1 MRCHTMECGLESEHP
16 GVGVV
21 SAESALRNGWARVY
35 EHQPGLVGRWTQRL
49 GRVGQPPR
57 VEGLPMAS
65 IRKQL
70 LPTFLTGEFADPSSL
85 LNRAR
90 YRSLNHD
97 EARRLEKRIAD
108 GAPRIV
114 DALRMIEALEG
125 CSQESP
131 EWAGL
136 FPKRDKQ
143 WRTRKFVAETRKRL
157 DGGRSLPATRQE
169 INAVL
174 GEIME
179 RESLRPRLDD
189 LRGLLDDPAVAA
201 ELAASLRDTW
211 RPPPEAARGPRA
223 GAAHLLA
230 GELRGFATRPF
241 QTVDATGRETDLPEA
256 SEQWRYLRTQDD
268 ATDGSVDG
276 LLLDRAPA
284 LGLTEAV
291 DASSVRAPVRLRGTG
306 RAPLEWSFE
315 ERVGAVLANLPD
327 DYRTGALLDDLRDEV
342 ARCAHWTG
350 LGRLD
355 DRMVLLLVGVV
366 VEQAQRRG
374 WRGAG
379 PIDREERRTL
389 VNWLI
394 AVHSRVSRRIA
405 EASWNSVLCHG
416 RWNGRPEG
424 VGDMVDLRAQRDPDA
439 WADDRLMSE
448 IGRVAWR
455 RLHRGEYLH
464 DPVRDDL
471 TALSRDFGH
480 WLNDAAHFVVEHD
493 VEHDEPGRSRTTGP
507 RSAADVLTAI
517 NRGLCAP
524 IEQSTGLGRGALND
538 YLVAVRRC
546 RSAAEP
552 GAGDDG
558 ALRAARTGIEKMLR
572 RWRREG
578 VMRMIGMDLTVEDV
592 VAALN
597 DLEVPEAG
605 EAGEE
610 ARHES

>member
-1 MRCHTMECGLESEHP
+1 M
-16 GVGVV
+16 
-21 SAESALRNGWARVY
+21 
-35 EHQPGLVGRWTQRL
+35 

-57 VEGLPMAS
+57 AVGLPLAS

-179 RESLRPRLDD
+179 RESLRPRPDD
-189 LRGLLDDPAVAA
+189 LRDLLDDPEVAA

-211 RPPPEAARGPRA
+211 RPPPGAARGPRA
-223 GAAHLLA
+223 GAARLLE
-230 GELRGFATRPF
+230 GELRGFATGPF
-241 QTVDATGRETDLPEA
+241 QTVDATGREADLPEA
-256 SEQWRYLRTQDD
+256 SERWRDLRTQDD
-268 ATDGSVDG
+268 GSADG
-276 LLLDRAPA
+276 LLLDRASA
-284 LGLTEAV
+284 LGLTQAA
-291 DASSVRAPVRLRGTG
+291 DASSARAPVRLRGRRTG
-306 RAPLEWSFE
+306 RDPLDWSFE

-350 LGRLD
+350 LGRFD

-394 AVHSRVSRRIA
+394 AVHNRVSRRIA
-405 EASWNSVLCHG
+405 EASWGSVLCHG

-480 WLNDAAHFVVEHD
+480 WLNDAARFV
-493 VEHDEPGRSRTTGP
+493 VEHDEPGRSRTASP
-507 RSAADVLTAI
+507 RSAADALSAI
-517 NRGLCAP
+517 IRGLYAP
-524 IEQSTGLGRGALND
+524 VEQSTGLGRGALND
-538 YLVAVRRC
+538 YLMALRRC

-572 RWRREG
+572 CWRREG

-597 DLEVPEAG
+597 DLEVPEVG

>member
-1 MRCHTMECGLESEHP
+1 M
-16 GVGVV
+16 
-21 SAESALRNGWARVY
+21 
-35 EHQPGLVGRWTQRL
+35 

-57 VEGLPMAS
+57 AVGLPMAS

-179 RESLRPRLDD
+179 RESLRPRPDD
-189 LRGLLDDPAVAA
+189 LRDLLDDPEVAA

-211 RPPPEAARGPRA
+211 RPPPGAARGPRA
-223 GAAHLLA
+223 GAARLLE
-230 GELRGFATRPF
+230 GELRGFATGPF
-241 QTVDATGRETDLPEA
+241 QTVDATGREADLPEA
-256 SEQWRYLRTQDD
+256 SERWRDLRTQDD
-268 ATDGSVDG
+268 GSADG
-276 LLLDRAPA
+276 LLLDRASA
-284 LGLTEAV
+284 LGLTQAA
-291 DASSVRAPVRLRGTG
+291 DASSARAPVRLRGRRTG
-306 RAPLEWSFE
+306 RDPLDWSFE

-327 DYRTGALLDDLRDEV
+327 DYRTGALLDDLRGEV

-350 LGRLD
+350 LGRFD

-394 AVHSRVSRRIA
+394 AVHNRVSRRIA
-405 EASWNSVLCHG
+405 EASWGSVLCHG

-480 WLNDAAHFVVEHD
+480 WLNDAASFV
-493 VEHDEPGRSRTTGP
+493 VEHDEPGRSRTAGP
-507 RSAADVLTAI
+507 GSAVDARTALI
-517 NRGLCAP
+517 RGLCAP
-524 IEQSTGLGRGALND
+524 VEQRTGLGRRVLNN

-572 RWRREG
+572 CWRREG
-578 VMRMIGMDLTVEDV
+578 VMRMIGMDLTVEAV

>member
-1 MRCHTMECGLESEHP
+1 M
-16 GVGVV
+16 
-21 SAESALRNGWARVY
+21 
-35 EHQPGLVGRWTQRL
+35 

-57 VEGLPMAS
+57 AVGLPLAS

-70 LPTFLTGEFADPSSL
+70 LPTFLTGEFVDPSSL

-179 RESLRPRLDD
+179 RESLRPRPDD
-189 LRGLLDDPAVAA
+189 LRDLLDDPEVAA

-211 RPPPEAARGPRA
+211 RPPPGVARGPRA
-223 GAAHLLA
+223 GAARLLE
-230 GELRGFATRPF
+230 GELRGFATGPF
-241 QTVDATGRETDLPEA
+241 QTVDATGREADLPGA
-256 SEQWRYLRTQDD
+256 SERWRDLRTQDD
-268 ATDGSVDG
+268 GSADG
-276 LLLDRAPA
+276 LLLDRASA
-284 LGLTEAV
+284 LGLTQAA
-291 DASSVRAPVRLRGTG
+291 DASSARAPVRLRGTG
-306 RAPLEWSFE
+306 TGRDPLDWSFE
-315 ERVGAVLANLPD
+315 ERVRAVLANLPD

-342 ARCAHWTG
+342 VRCAHWTG
-350 LGRLD
+350 LGRFD

-394 AVHSRVSRRIA
+394 AVHNRVSRRIA
-405 EASWNSVLCHG
+405 EASWGSVLCHG

-439 WADDRLMSE
+439 WADDRLMNE

-480 WLNDAAHFVVEHD
+480 WLNDAARFV
-493 VEHDEPGRSRTTGP
+493 VEHDEPGRSRTAGP
-507 RSAADVLTAI
+507 RSAADALSAI
-517 NRGLCAP
+517 IRGLCAP
-524 IEQSTGLGRGALND
+524 VEQSTGLGRGALND

-572 RWRREG
+572 CWRREG

>member
-1 MRCHTMECGLESEHP
+1 
-16 GVGVV
+16 
-21 SAESALRNGWARVY
+21 
-35 EHQPGLVGRWTQRL
+35 
-49 GRVGQPPR
+49 
-57 VEGLPMAS
+57 MAS

-179 RESLRPRLDD
+179 RESLRPRPDD
-189 LRGLLDDPAVAA
+189 LRDLLDDPEVAA

-211 RPPPEAARGPRA
+211 RPPPGAARGPRA
-223 GAAHLLA
+223 GAARLLE
-230 GELRGFATRPF
+230 GELRGFATGPF
-241 QTVDATGRETDLPEA
+241 QTVDATGREADLPEA
-256 SEQWRYLRTQDD
+256 SERWRDLRTQDD
-268 ATDGSVDG
+268 GSADG
-276 LLLDRAPA
+276 LLLDRASA
-284 LGLTEAV
+284 LGLTQAA
-291 DASSVRAPVRLRGTG
+291 DASSARAPVRLRGRRTG
-306 RAPLEWSFE
+306 RDPLDWSFE

-350 LGRLD
+350 LGRFD

-394 AVHSRVSRRIA
+394 AVHNRVSRRIA
-405 EASWNSVLCHG
+405 EASWGSVLCHG

-480 WLNDAAHFVVEHD
+480 WLNDAARFV
-493 VEHDEPGRSRTTGP
+493 VEHDEPGRSRTAGP
-507 RSAADVLTAI
+507 RSAADALSAI
-517 NRGLCAP
+517 IRGLYAP
-524 IEQSTGLGRGALND
+524 VEQSTGLGRGALND
-538 YLVAVRRC
+538 YLMALRRC

-572 RWRREG
+572 CWRREG

-597 DLEVPEAG
+597 DLEVPEVG

>member
-1 MRCHTMECGLESEHP
+1 MRCHTMERGSESERP

-21 SAESALRNGWARVY
+21 SAESALRSGWARVRA
-35 EHQPGLVGRWTQRL
+35 HQPGLVDRWTQRM
-49 GRVGQPPR
+49 GRVGQPPH
-57 VEGLPMAS
+57 VEGLPLAS

-97 EARRLEKRIAD
+97 EARRLEDRIAD

-114 DALRMIEALEG
+114 DALRMIEALED
-125 CSQESP
+125 CSQASP
-131 EWAGL
+131 AWAEL
-136 FPKRDKQ
+136 FPKRGKQ
-143 WRTRKFVAETRKRL
+143 WRTRKFIAETRKKL
-157 DGGRSLPATRQE
+157 DGLYGGGALPGTPQE

-174 GEIME
+174 SEIMK
-179 RESLRPRLDD
+179 RESLRPRPDD
-189 LRGLLDDPAVAA
+189 LRDLLDNPEVAG
-201 ELAASLRDTW
+201 ELIKSLRTTW
-211 RPPPEAARGPRA
+211 RPPPGGARGPRA
-223 GAAHLLA
+223 CAARLLE
-230 GELRGFATRPF
+230 GELRGFATEPF
-241 QTVDATGRETDLPEA
+241 QTVDAMGREADLPEA
-256 SEQWRYLRTQDD
+256 SERWRDLRTQDD
-268 ATDGSVDG
+268 GSADG
-276 LLLDRAPA
+276 LLLDRASA
-284 LGLTEAV
+284 LGLTQ
-291 DASSVRAPVRLRGTG
+291 DADAPSARAPVRLRGTG
-306 RAPLEWSFE
+306 TGRDPLDWSFE
-315 ERVGAVLANLPD
+315 ERIRTVLANLPD
-327 DYRTGALLDDLRDEV
+327 DYRTGDLLDDLRDEV
-342 ARCAHWTG
+342 ARCSHWTG
-350 LGRLD
+350 LGRFD

-374 WRGAG
+374 WRGVG

-394 AVHSRVSRRIA
+394 AVHNRVSRRIA
-405 EASWNSVLCHG
+405 EAPWGSVLCHG
-416 RWNGRPEG
+416 RWNGRTEG
-424 VGDMVDLRAQRDPDA
+424 TGDIVDLRAQRDPDS
-439 WADDRLMSE
+439 WADDRLMNE

-480 WLNDAAHFVVEHD
+480 WLNDAASFV
-493 VEHDEPGRSRTTGP
+493 VEHDEPGRSRTAGP
-507 RSAADVLTAI
+507 RSAADALSAI
-517 NRGLCAP
+517 IRGLYAP
-524 IEQSTGLGRGALND
+524 VEQRTGLGRRVLNN

-572 RWRREG
+572 CWRREG
-578 VMRMIGMDLTVEDV
+578 VMRMIGMDLTVEAV

>member
-1 MRCHTMECGLESEHP
+1 M
-16 GVGVV
+16 
-21 SAESALRNGWARVY
+21 
-35 EHQPGLVGRWTQRL
+35 

-57 VEGLPMAS
+57 AVGLPMAS

-179 RESLRPRLDD
+179 RESLRPRPDD
-189 LRGLLDDPAVAA
+189 LRDLLDDPEVAA
-201 ELAASLRDTW
+201 ELAASLRDTR
-211 RPPPEAARGPRA
+211 RPPSGAARGPRA
-223 GAAHLLA
+223 GAARLLE
-230 GELRGFATRPF
+230 GELRGFATGPF
-241 QTVDATGRETDLPEA
+241 QTVDATGREADLPEA
-256 SEQWRYLRTQDD
+256 SERWRDLRTQDD
-268 ATDGSVDG
+268 GSADG
-276 LLLDRAPA
+276 LLLDRASA
-284 LGLTEAV
+284 LGLTQAA
-291 DASSVRAPVRLRGTG
+291 DASSARAPVRLRGRRTG
-306 RAPLEWSFE
+306 RDPLDWSFE

-350 LGRLD
+350 LGRFD

-394 AVHSRVSRRIA
+394 AVHNRVSRRIA
-405 EASWNSVLCHG
+405 EASWGSVLCHG

-480 WLNDAAHFVVEHD
+480 WLNDAARFV
-493 VEHDEPGRSRTTGP
+493 VEHDEPGRSRTASP
-507 RSAADVLTAI
+507 RSAADALSAI
-517 NRGLCAP
+517 IRGLYAP
-524 IEQSTGLGRGALND
+524 VEQSTGLGRGALND
-538 YLVAVRRC
+538 YLMALRRC

-572 RWRREG
+572 CWRREG

-597 DLEVPEAG
+597 DLEVPEVG

>member
-1 MRCHTMECGLESEHP
+1 M
-16 GVGVV
+16 
-21 SAESALRNGWARVY
+21 
-35 EHQPGLVGRWTQRL
+35 

-57 VEGLPMAS
+57 AVGLPMAS

-179 RESLRPRLDD
+179 RESLRPRPDD
-189 LRGLLDDPAVAA
+189 LRDLLDDPEVAA

-211 RPPPEAARGPRA
+211 RPPPGAARGPRA
-223 GAAHLLA
+223 GAARLLE
-230 GELRGFATRPF
+230 GELRGFATGPF
-241 QTVDATGRETDLPEA
+241 QTVDATGREADLPEA
-256 SEQWRYLRTQDD
+256 SERWRDLRTQDD
-268 ATDGSVDG
+268 GSADG
-276 LLLDRAPA
+276 LLLDRASA
-284 LGLTEAV
+284 LGLTQAA
-291 DASSVRAPVRLRGTG
+291 DASSARAPVRLRGRRTG
-306 RAPLEWSFE
+306 RDPLDWSFE

-350 LGRLD
+350 LGRFD

-394 AVHSRVSRRIA
+394 AVHNRVSRRIA
-405 EASWNSVLCHG
+405 EASWGSVLCHG

-480 WLNDAAHFVVEHD
+480 WLNDAARFV
-493 VEHDEPGRSRTTGP
+493 VEHDEPGRSRTASP
-507 RSAADVLTAI
+507 RSAADALSAI
-517 NRGLCAP
+517 IRGLYAP
-524 IEQSTGLGRGALND
+524 VEQSTGLGRGALND
-538 YLVAVRRC
+538 YLMALRRC

-572 RWRREG
+572 CWRREG

-597 DLEVPEAG
+597 DLEVPEVG

>member
-1 MRCHTMECGLESEHP
+1 MRCHTMERGSESERP

-21 SAESALRNGWARVY
+21 SAESALRSGWARVRA
-35 EHQPGLVGRWTQRL
+35 HQPGLVDRWTQRM

-57 VEGLPMAS
+57 AVGLPMAS

-179 RESLRPRLDD
+179 RESLRPRPDD
-189 LRGLLDDPAVAA
+189 LRDLLDDPEVAA

-211 RPPPEAARGPRA
+211 RPPPGAARGPRA
-223 GAAHLLA
+223 GAARLLE
-230 GELRGFATRPF
+230 GELRGFATGPF
-241 QTVDATGRETDLPEA
+241 QTVDATGREADLPEA
-256 SEQWRYLRTQDD
+256 SERWRDLRTQDD
-268 ATDGSVDG
+268 GSADG
-276 LLLDRAPA
+276 LLLDRASA
-284 LGLTEAV
+284 LGLTQAA
-291 DASSVRAPVRLRGTG
+291 DASSARAPVRLRGRRTG
-306 RAPLEWSFE
+306 RDPLDWSFE

-350 LGRLD
+350 LGRFD

-394 AVHSRVSRRIA
+394 AVHNRVSRRIA
-405 EASWNSVLCHG
+405 EASWGSVLCHG

-480 WLNDAAHFVVEHD
+480 WLNDAARFV
-493 VEHDEPGRSRTTGP
+493 VEHDEPGRSRTASP
-507 RSAADVLTAI
+507 RSAADALSAI
-517 NRGLCAP
+517 IRGLYAP
-524 IEQSTGLGRGALND
+524 VEQSTGLGRGALND
-538 YLVAVRRC
+538 YLMALRRC

-572 RWRREG
+572 CWRREG

-597 DLEVPEAG
+597 DLEVPEVG

>member
-1 MRCHTMECGLESEHP
+1 M
-16 GVGVV
+16 
-21 SAESALRNGWARVY
+21 
-35 EHQPGLVGRWTQRL
+35 

-57 VEGLPMAS
+57 AVGLPMAS

-179 RESLRPRLDD
+179 RESLRPRPDD
-189 LRGLLDDPAVAA
+189 LRDLLDDPEVAA

-211 RPPPEAARGPRA
+211 RPPPGAARGPRA
-223 GAAHLLA
+223 GAARLLE
-230 GELRGFATRPF
+230 GELRGFATGPF
-241 QTVDATGRETDLPEA
+241 QTVDATGREADLPEA
-256 SEQWRYLRTQDD
+256 SERWRDLRTQDD
-268 ATDGSVDG
+268 GSADG
-276 LLLDRAPA
+276 LLLDRASA
-284 LGLTEAV
+284 LGLTQAA
-291 DASSVRAPVRLRGTG
+291 DASSARAPVRLRGRRTG
-306 RAPLEWSFE
+306 RDPLDWSFE

-350 LGRLD
+350 LGRFD

-394 AVHSRVSRRIA
+394 AVHNRVSRRIA
-405 EASWNSVLCHG
+405 EASWGSVLCHG

-493 VEHDEPGRSRTTGP
+493 VEHDEPGRSRTAGP
-507 RSAADVLTAI
+507 RSAADVPTAI

-524 IEQSTGLGRGALND
+524 IEQSTGLGRGVLSG

-552 GAGDDG
+552 GAGDIG
-558 ALRAARTGIEKMLR
+558 ALRAARTRIEEMLR

-578 VMRMIGMDLTVEDV
+578 VMGMAGMDLTVEDV
-592 VAALN
+592 VTALN

-610 ARHES
+610 IHHES

>member
-1 MRCHTMECGLESEHP
+1 M
-16 GVGVV
+16 
-21 SAESALRNGWARVY
+21 
-35 EHQPGLVGRWTQRL
+35 

-57 VEGLPMAS
+57 AVGLPMAS

-179 RESLRPRLDD
+179 RESLRPRPDD
-189 LRGLLDDPAVAA
+189 LRDLLDDPEVAA

-211 RPPPEAARGPRA
+211 RPPSGAARGPRA
-223 GAAHLLA
+223 GAARLLE
-230 GELRGFATRPF
+230 GELRGFATGPF
-241 QTVDATGRETDLPEA
+241 QTVDATGREADLPEA
-256 SEQWRYLRTQDD
+256 SERWRDLRTQDD
-268 ATDGSVDG
+268 GSADG
-276 LLLDRAPA
+276 LLLDRASA
-284 LGLTEAV
+284 LGLTQAA
-291 DASSVRAPVRLRGTG
+291 DASSARAPVRLRGRRTG
-306 RAPLEWSFE
+306 RDPLDWSFE

-350 LGRLD
+350 LGRFD

-374 WRGAG
+374 WQGVG
-379 PIDREERRTL
+379 TIDREERRTL

-394 AVHSRVSRRIA
+394 AVHNRVSRRIA
-405 EASWNSVLCHG
+405 EASWGSVLCHG

-480 WLNDAAHFVVEHD
+480 WLNDAARFV
-493 VEHDEPGRSRTTGP
+493 VEHDEPGRSRTASP
-507 RSAADVLTAI
+507 RSAADALSAI
-517 NRGLCAP
+517 IRGLYAP
-524 IEQSTGLGRGALND
+524 VEQSTGLGRGALND
-538 YLVAVRRC
+538 YLMALRRC

-572 RWRREG
+572 CWRREG

-597 DLEVPEAG
+597 DLEVPEVG

>member
-1 MRCHTMECGLESEHP
+1 M
-16 GVGVV
+16 
-21 SAESALRNGWARVY
+21 
-35 EHQPGLVGRWTQRL
+35 

-57 VEGLPMAS
+57 AVGLPLAS

-179 RESLRPRLDD
+179 RESLRPRPDD
-189 LRGLLDDPAVAA
+189 LRDLLDDPEVAA

-211 RPPPEAARGPRA
+211 RPPPGAARGPRA
-223 GAAHLLA
+223 GAARLLE
-230 GELRGFATRPF
+230 GELRGFATGPF
-241 QTVDATGRETDLPEA
+241 QTVDATGREADLPEA
-256 SEQWRYLRTQDD
+256 SERWRDLRTQDD
-268 ATDGSVDG
+268 GSADG
-276 LLLDRAPA
+276 LLLDRASA
-284 LGLTEAV
+284 LGLTQAA
-291 DASSVRAPVRLRGTG
+291 DASSARAPVRLRGRRTG
-306 RAPLEWSFE
+306 RDPLDWSFE

-350 LGRLD
+350 LGRFD

-394 AVHSRVSRRIA
+394 AVHNRVSRRIA
-405 EASWNSVLCHG
+405 EASWGSVLCHG

-480 WLNDAAHFVVEHD
+480 WLNDAARFV
-493 VEHDEPGRSRTTGP
+493 VEHDEPGRSRTASP
-507 RSAADVLTAI
+507 RSAADALSAI
-517 NRGLCAP
+517 IRGLYAP
-524 IEQSTGLGRGALND
+524 VEQRTGLGRGALSG

-572 RWRREG
+572 CWRREG

-597 DLEVPEAG
+597 DLEVPEVG

>member
-1 MRCHTMECGLESEHP
+1 MERGSESERP

-21 SAESALRNGWARVY
+21 SAESALRSGWARVY

-97 EARRLEKRIAD
+97 EARRLEDRIAD
-108 GAPRIV
+108 GASRIV

-136 FPKRDKQ
+136 FPKRNKQ

-179 RESLRPRLDD
+179 RESLRPRPDD
-189 LRGLLDDPAVAA
+189 LRDLLDDPEVAA
-201 ELAASLRDTW
+201 ELADSLRTTW
-211 RPPPEAARGPRA
+211 RPPPGVARGPRA
-223 GAAHLLA
+223 GAARLLE
-230 GELRGFATRPF
+230 GELRGFATGPF
-241 QTVDATGRETDLPEA
+241 QTVDAMGREADLPGA
-256 SEQWRYLRTQDD
+256 SEQWRDLRTQDD
-268 ATDGSVDG
+268 GSADG
-276 LLLDRAPA
+276 LLLDRASA
-284 LGLTEAV
+284 LGLTQAA
-291 DASSVRAPVRLRGTG
+291 DAPSARAPVRLRGTG
-306 RAPLEWSFE
+306 TGRDPLDWSFE
-315 ERVGAVLANLPD
+315 ERVGVVLANLPD
-327 DYRTGALLDDLRDEV
+327 DYRTGDLLDDLRDEV

-350 LGRLD
+350 LDRFD

-374 WRGAG
+374 WRGVG

-394 AVHSRVSRRIA
+394 AVHNRVSRRIA
-405 EASWNSVLCHG
+405 EAPWGSVLCHG
-416 RWNGRPEG
+416 RWNGLPEG
-424 VGDMVDLRAQRDPDA
+424 VGDMVDLRAQRDPDS

-480 WLNDAAHFVVEHD
+480 WLNDAARFVVEHD
-493 VEHDEPGRSRTTGP
+493 VEHDEPGRSRTAGP
-507 RSAADVLTAI
+507 RSAADALSAI
-517 NRGLCAP
+517 ERGLCASA
-524 IEQSTGLGRGALND
+524 EQRTGLGRGALSG

-552 GAGDDG
+552 GAGDIG
-558 ALRAARTGIEKMLR
+558 ALRAARTRIEEMLR

>member
-1 MRCHTMECGLESEHP
+1 
-16 GVGVV
+16 
-21 SAESALRNGWARVY
+21 
-35 EHQPGLVGRWTQRL
+35 
-49 GRVGQPPR
+49 
-57 VEGLPMAS
+57 MAS

-179 RESLRPRLDD
+179 RESLRPRPDD
-189 LRGLLDDPAVAA
+189 LRDLLDDPEVAA

-211 RPPPEAARGPRA
+211 RPPPGAARGPRA
-223 GAAHLLA
+223 GAARLLE
-230 GELRGFATRPF
+230 GELRGFATGPF
-241 QTVDATGRETDLPEA
+241 QTVDATGREADLPEA
-256 SEQWRYLRTQDD
+256 SERWRDLRTQDD
-268 ATDGSVDG
+268 GSADG
-276 LLLDRAPA
+276 LLLDRASA
-284 LGLTEAV
+284 LGLTQAA
-291 DASSVRAPVRLRGTG
+291 DASSARAPVRLRGRRTG
-306 RAPLEWSFE
+306 RDPLDWSFE

-350 LGRLD
+350 LGRFD

-394 AVHSRVSRRIA
+394 AVHNRVSRRIA
-405 EASWNSVLCHG
+405 EASWGSVLCHG

-480 WLNDAAHFVVEHD
+480 WLNDAARFV
-493 VEHDEPGRSRTTGP
+493 VEHDEPGRSRTASP
-507 RSAADVLTAI
+507 RSAADALSAI
-517 NRGLCAP
+517 IRGLYAP
-524 IEQSTGLGRGALND
+524 VEQSTGLGRGALND
-538 YLVAVRRC
+538 YLMALRRC

-572 RWRREG
+572 CWRREG

-597 DLEVPEAG
+597 DLEVPEVG

>member
-1 MRCHTMECGLESEHP
+1 MRCHTMERGLESERP

-21 SAESALRNGWARVY
+21 SAESALRSGWARVRA
-35 EHQPGLVGRWTQRL
+35 HQPGLVDRWTQRM

-57 VEGLPMAS
+57 AVGLPMAS

-179 RESLRPRLDD
+179 RESLRPRPDD
-189 LRGLLDDPAVAA
+189 LRDLLDDPEVAA

-211 RPPPEAARGPRA
+211 RPPPGAARGPRA
-223 GAAHLLA
+223 GAARLLE
-230 GELRGFATRPF
+230 GELRGFATGPF
-241 QTVDATGRETDLPEA
+241 QTVDATGREADLPEA
-256 SEQWRYLRTQDD
+256 SERWRDLRTQDD
-268 ATDGSVDG
+268 GSADG
-276 LLLDRAPA
+276 LLLDRASA
-284 LGLTEAV
+284 LGLTQAA
-291 DASSVRAPVRLRGTG
+291 DASSARAPVRLRGRRTG
-306 RAPLEWSFE
+306 RDPLDWSFE

-350 LGRLD
+350 LGRFD

-394 AVHSRVSRRIA
+394 AVHNRVSRRIA
-405 EASWNSVLCHG
+405 EASWGSVLCHG

-517 NRGLCAP
+517 NRGLCASA
-524 IEQSTGLGRGALND
+524 EQRTGLGRGALSG

-552 GAGDDG
+552 GAGDIG
-558 ALRAARTGIEKMLR
+558 ALRAARTRIEEMLR

-578 VMRMIGMDLTVEDV
+578 VMGMAGMDLTVEDV
-592 VAALN
+592 VAAL
-597 DLEVPEAG
+597 DGLEVPEAG

>member
-1 MRCHTMECGLESEHP
+1 M
-16 GVGVV
+16 
-21 SAESALRNGWARVY
+21 
-35 EHQPGLVGRWTQRL
+35 

-57 VEGLPMAS
+57 AVGLPMAS

-179 RESLRPRLDD
+179 RESLRPRPDD
-189 LRGLLDDPAVAA
+189 LRDLLDDPEVAA
-201 ELAASLRDTW
+201 ELADSLRDTW
-211 RPPPEAARGPRA
+211 RPPPGVARGPRA
-223 GAAHLLA
+223 GAARLLE
-230 GELRGFATRPF
+230 GELRGFATGPF
-241 QTVDATGRETDLPEA
+241 QTVDATGREADLPGA
-256 SEQWRYLRTQDD
+256 SERWRDLRTQDD
-268 ATDGSVDG
+268 GSADG
-276 LLLDRAPA
+276 LLLDRACA
-284 LGLTEAV
+284 LGLTQAA
-291 DASSVRAPVRLRGTG
+291 DASSARTPVRLRGTG
-306 RAPLEWSFE
+306 TGRDPLDWSFE
-315 ERVGAVLANLPD
+315 ERVRAVLANLPD

-342 ARCAHWTG
+342 VRCAHWTG
-350 LGRLD
+350 LGRFD

-394 AVHSRVSRRIA
+394 AVHNRVSRRIA
-405 EASWNSVLCHG
+405 EASWGSVLCHG

-480 WLNDAAHFVVEHD
+480 WLNDAARFV
-493 VEHDEPGRSRTTGP
+493 VEHDEPGRSRTAGP
-507 RSAADVLTAI
+507 RSAADALTAI
-517 NRGLCAP
+517 ERGLCTPA
-524 IEQSTGLGRGALND
+524 EQHTGLGRGALND
-538 YLVAVRRC
+538 YLMALRRC

-558 ALRAARTGIEKMLR
+558 ALRSARTGIEKMLR

-578 VMRMIGMDLTVEDV
+578 VMRMAGMDLTVEDV

-597 DLEVPEAG
+597 GLEAPETG
-605 EAGEE
+605 ETGETEEE

>member
-1 MRCHTMECGLESEHP
+1 M
-16 GVGVV
+16 
-21 SAESALRNGWARVY
+21 
-35 EHQPGLVGRWTQRL
+35 
-49 GRVGQPPR
+49 
-57 VEGLPMAS
+57 
-65 IRKQL
+65 
-70 LPTFLTGEFADPSSL
+70 
-85 LNRAR
+85 
-90 YRSLNHD
+90 
-97 EARRLEKRIAD
+97 
-108 GAPRIV
+108 
-114 DALRMIEALEG
+114 
-125 CSQESP
+125 
-131 EWAGL
+131 
-136 FPKRDKQ
+136 
-143 WRTRKFVAETRKRL
+143 
-157 DGGRSLPATRQE
+157 
-169 INAVL
+169 
-174 GEIME
+174 
-179 RESLRPRLDD
+179 
-189 LRGLLDDPAVAA
+189 
-201 ELAASLRDTW
+201 
-211 RPPPEAARGPRA
+211 
-223 GAAHLLA
+223 
-230 GELRGFATRPF
+230 
-241 QTVDATGRETDLPEA
+241 DLPEA
-256 SEQWRYLRTQDD
+256 SGQWRYLRTQDD
-268 ATDGSVDG
+268 AVDGSVDG

-291 DASSVRAPVRLRGTG
+291 DASSVRAPVRLRQTGTG

-374 WRGAG
+374 WRGVG

-480 WLNDAAHFVVEHD
+480 WLNDAARFVVEHD
-493 VEHDEPGRSRTTGP
+493 VEHDEPGRSRTAGP
-507 RSAADVLTAI
+507 RSAADALSAI
-517 NRGLCAP
+517 ERGLCASA
-524 IEQSTGLGRGALND
+524 EQRTGRGRSVLSG

-552 GAGDDG
+552 GAGDIE
-558 ALRAARTGIEKMLR
+558 ALRAARTRIEEMLR

-578 VMRMIGMDLTVEDV
+578 VMGMAGMDLTVEDV

-597 DLEVPEAG
+597 GLEAP

>member
-1 MRCHTMECGLESEHP
+1 
-16 GVGVV
+16 
-21 SAESALRNGWARVY
+21 
-35 EHQPGLVGRWTQRL
+35 
-49 GRVGQPPR
+49 
-57 VEGLPMAS
+57 MAS

-70 LPTFLTGEFADPSSL
+70 LPTFLAGEFTDPSSL

-97 EARRLEKRIAD
+97 EARRLEDRIAD
-108 GAPRIV
+108 GASRIV

-143 WRTRKFVAETRKRL
+143 WRIRKFVAETRKRL
-157 DGGRSLPATRQE
+157 DGGRGLPATRQE

-179 RESLRPRLDD
+179 RESLRPRPDD
-189 LRGLLDDPAVAA
+189 LRDLLDDPEVAA

-211 RPPPEAARGPRA
+211 RPPPGAVRGPRA
-223 GAAHLLA
+223 GAARLLE
-230 GELRGFATRPF
+230 GELRGFATGPF
-241 QTVDATGRETDLPEA
+241 QTVDATGREADLPGA
-256 SEQWRYLRTQDD
+256 SEQWRDLRTRD
-268 ATDGSVDG
+268 DGSADG
-276 LLLDRAPA
+276 LLLDRASA
-284 LGLTEAV
+284 LGLTQAA
-291 DASSVRAPVRLRGTG
+291 DASSARTPVRLRGTG
-306 RAPLEWSFE
+306 TGRDPLDWSFE

-350 LGRLD
+350 LDRFD

-374 WRGAG
+374 WQGVG
-379 PIDREERRTL
+379 TIDREERRTL

-394 AVHSRVSRRIA
+394 AVHNRVSRRIA
-405 EASWNSVLCHG
+405 EASWNSVLCNG

-424 VGDMVDLRAQRDPDA
+424 VGDMVDLRAQRDPDS

-448 IGRVAWR
+448 IGRIAWR

-480 WLNDAAHFVVEHD
+480 WLNDAARFVVEHD
-493 VEHDEPGRSRTTGP
+493 VEHDEPGRSRTAGP
-507 RSAADVLTAI
+507 RSAADALTAI
-517 NRGLCAP
+517 ERGLCAP
-524 IEQSTGLGRGALND
+524 AEQHTGLGRGALND
-538 YLVAVRRC
+538 YLMALRRC

-558 ALRAARTGIEKMLR
+558 ALRSARTGIEKMLR

-578 VMRMIGMDLTVEDV
+578 VMRMAGMDLTVEDI

-597 DLEVPEAG
+597 GLEAPEAG
-605 EAGEE
+605 ETGETEEE

>member
-1 MRCHTMECGLESEHP
+1 MRCHTMERGSESERP

-21 SAESALRNGWARVY
+21 SAESALRSGWARVRA
-35 EHQPGLVGRWTQRL
+35 HQPGLVDRWTQRM

-57 VEGLPMAS
+57 AVGLPMAS

-179 RESLRPRLDD
+179 RESLRPRPDD
-189 LRGLLDDPAVAA
+189 LRDLLDDPEVAA

-211 RPPPEAARGPRA
+211 RPPPGAARGPRA
-223 GAAHLLA
+223 GAARLLE
-230 GELRGFATRPF
+230 GELRGFATGPF
-241 QTVDATGRETDLPEA
+241 QTVDATGREADLPEA
-256 SEQWRYLRTQDD
+256 SERWRDLRTQDD
-268 ATDGSVDG
+268 GSADG
-276 LLLDRAPA
+276 LLLDRASA
-284 LGLTEAV
+284 LGLTQAA
-291 DASSVRAPVRLRGTG
+291 DASSARAPVRLRGRRTG
-306 RAPLEWSFE
+306 RDPLDWSFE

-327 DYRTGALLDDLRDEV
+327 DYRTGALLDDLRGEV

-350 LGRLD
+350 LGRFD

-394 AVHSRVSRRIA
+394 AVHNRVSRRIA
-405 EASWNSVLCHG
+405 EASWGSVLCHG

-480 WLNDAAHFVVEHD
+480 WLNDAARFV
-493 VEHDEPGRSRTTGP
+493 VEHDEPGRSRTASP
-507 RSAADVLTAI
+507 RSAADALSAI
-517 NRGLCAP
+517 IRGLYAP
-524 IEQSTGLGRGALND
+524 VEQSTGLGRGALND
-538 YLVAVRRC
+538 YLMALRRC

-572 RWRREG
+572 CWRREG
-578 VMRMIGMDLTVEDV
+578 VMRMIGMDLTVEAV

>member
-1 MRCHTMECGLESEHP
+1 M
-16 GVGVV
+16 
-21 SAESALRNGWARVY
+21 
-35 EHQPGLVGRWTQRL
+35 

-57 VEGLPMAS
+57 AVGLPMAS

-131 EWAGL
+131 EWAKL
-136 FPKRDKQ
+136 FSKRNKQ

-179 RESLRPRLDD
+179 RESLRPRPDD
-189 LRGLLDDPAVAA
+189 LRDLLDDPEVAA

-211 RPPPEAARGPRA
+211 RPPPGAARGPRA
-223 GAAHLLA
+223 GAARLLE
-230 GELRGFATRPF
+230 GELRGFATGPF
-241 QTVDATGRETDLPEA
+241 QTVDATGREADLPEA
-256 SEQWRYLRTQDD
+256 SERWRDLRTQDD
-268 ATDGSVDG
+268 GSADG
-276 LLLDRAPA
+276 LLLDRASA
-284 LGLTEAV
+284 LGLTQAA
-291 DASSVRAPVRLRGTG
+291 DASSARAPVRLRGRRTG
-306 RAPLEWSFE
+306 RDPLDWSFE

-350 LGRLD
+350 LGRFD

-480 WLNDAAHFVVEHD
+480 WLNDAARFV
-493 VEHDEPGRSRTTGP
+493 VEHDEPGRSRTASP
-507 RSAADVLTAI
+507 RSAADALSAI
-517 NRGLCAP
+517 IRGLYAP
-524 IEQSTGLGRGALND
+524 VEQSTGLGRGALND
-538 YLVAVRRC
+538 YLMALRRC

-572 RWRREG
+572 CWRREG

>member
-1 MRCHTMECGLESEHP
+1 M
-16 GVGVV
+16 
-21 SAESALRNGWARVY
+21 
-35 EHQPGLVGRWTQRL
+35 

-57 VEGLPMAS
+57 AVGLPMAS

-179 RESLRPRLDD
+179 RESLRPRPDD
-189 LRGLLDDPAVAA
+189 LRDLLDDPEVAA

-211 RPPPEAARGPRA
+211 RPPPGAARGPRA
-223 GAAHLLA
+223 GAARLLE
-230 GELRGFATRPF
+230 GELRGFATGPF
-241 QTVDATGRETDLPEA
+241 QTVDATGREADLPEA
-256 SEQWRYLRTQDD
+256 SERWRDLRTQDD
-268 ATDGSVDG
+268 GSADG
-276 LLLDRAPA
+276 LLLDRASA
-284 LGLTEAV
+284 LGLTQAA
-291 DASSVRAPVRLRGTG
+291 DASSARAPVRLRGRRTG
-306 RAPLEWSFE
+306 RDPLDWSFE

-327 DYRTGALLDDLRDEV
+327 DYRTGALLDDLRGEV

-350 LGRLD
+350 LGRFD

-394 AVHSRVSRRIA
+394 AVHNRVSRRIA
-405 EASWNSVLCHG
+405 EASWGSVLCHG

-480 WLNDAAHFVVEHD
+480 WLNDAARFV
-493 VEHDEPGRSRTTGP
+493 VEHDEPGRSRTASP
-507 RSAADVLTAI
+507 RSAADALSAI
-517 NRGLCAP
+517 IRGLYAP
-524 IEQSTGLGRGALND
+524 VEQSTGLGRGALND
-538 YLVAVRRC
+538 YLMALRRC

-572 RWRREG
+572 CWRREG
-578 VMRMIGMDLTVEDV
+578 VMRMIGMDLTVEAV

>member
-1 MRCHTMECGLESEHP
+1 M
-16 GVGVV
+16 
-21 SAESALRNGWARVY
+21 
-35 EHQPGLVGRWTQRL
+35 

-57 VEGLPMAS
+57 AVGLPMAS

-179 RESLRPRLDD
+179 RESLRPRPDD
-189 LRGLLDDPAVAA
+189 LRDLLDDPEVAA

-211 RPPPEAARGPRA
+211 RPPPGAARGPRA
-223 GAAHLLA
+223 GAARLLE
-230 GELRGFATRPF
+230 GELRGFATGPF
-241 QTVDATGRETDLPEA
+241 QTVDATGREADLPEA
-256 SEQWRYLRTQDD
+256 SERWRDLRTQDD
-268 ATDGSVDG
+268 GSADG
-276 LLLDRAPA
+276 LLLDRASA
-284 LGLTEAV
+284 LGLTQAA
-291 DASSVRAPVRLRGTG
+291 DASSARAPVRLRGRRTG
-306 RAPLEWSFE
+306 RDPLDWSFE

-350 LGRLD
+350 LGRFD

-394 AVHSRVSRRIA
+394 AVHNRVSRRIA
-405 EASWNSVLCHG
+405 EASWGSVLCHG

-480 WLNDAAHFVVEHD
+480 WLNDAARFV
-493 VEHDEPGRSRTTGP
+493 VEHDEPGRSRTAGP
-507 RSAADVLTAI
+507 RSAADALSAI
-517 NRGLCAP
+517 IRGLYAP
-524 IEQSTGLGRGALND
+524 VEQSTGLGRGALND
-538 YLVAVRRC
+538 YLMALRRC

-572 RWRREG
+572 CWRREG

-597 DLEVPEAG
+597 DLEVPEVG

>member
-1 MRCHTMECGLESEHP
+1 MRCHTMERGSESERP

-21 SAESALRNGWARVY
+21 SAESALRSGWARVRA
-35 EHQPGLVGRWTQRL
+35 HQPGLVDRWTQRM

-57 VEGLPMAS
+57 AVGLPMAS

-179 RESLRPRLDD
+179 RESLRPRPDD
-189 LRGLLDDPAVAA
+189 LRDLLDDPEVAA

-211 RPPPEAARGPRA
+211 RPPPGAARGPRA
-223 GAAHLLA
+223 GAARLLE
-230 GELRGFATRPF
+230 GELRGFATGPF
-241 QTVDATGRETDLPEA
+241 QTVDATGREADLPEA
-256 SEQWRYLRTQDD
+256 SERWRDLRTQDD
-268 ATDGSVDG
+268 GSADG
-276 LLLDRAPA
+276 LLLDRASA
-284 LGLTEAV
+284 LGLTQAA
-291 DASSVRAPVRLRGTG
+291 DASSARAPVRLRGRRTG
-306 RAPLEWSFE
+306 RDPLDWSFE

-350 LGRLD
+350 LGRFD

-394 AVHSRVSRRIA
+394 AVHNRVSRRIA
-405 EASWNSVLCHG
+405 EASWGSVLCHG

-480 WLNDAAHFVVEHD
+480 WLNDAARFV
-493 VEHDEPGRSRTTGP
+493 VEHDEPGRSRTAGP
-507 RSAADVLTAI
+507 RSAADALSAI
-517 NRGLCAP
+517 IRGLYAP
-524 IEQSTGLGRGALND
+524 VEQSTGLGRGALND
-538 YLVAVRRC
+538 YLMALRRC

-572 RWRREG
+572 CWRREG

-597 DLEVPEAG
+597 DLEVPEVG

>member
-1 MRCHTMECGLESEHP
+1 M
-16 GVGVV
+16 
-21 SAESALRNGWARVY
+21 
-35 EHQPGLVGRWTQRL
+35 

-57 VEGLPMAS
+57 AVGLPMAS

-179 RESLRPRLDD
+179 RESLRPRPDD
-189 LRGLLDDPAVAA
+189 LRDLLDDPEVAA

-211 RPPPEAARGPRA
+211 RPPSGAARGPRA
-223 GAAHLLA
+223 GAARLLE
-230 GELRGFATRPF
+230 GELRGFATGPF
-241 QTVDATGRETDLPEA
+241 QTVDATGREADLPEA
-256 SEQWRYLRTQDD
+256 SERWRDLRTQDD
-268 ATDGSVDG
+268 GSADG
-276 LLLDRAPA
+276 LLLDRASA
-284 LGLTEAV
+284 LGLTQAA
-291 DASSVRAPVRLRGTG
+291 DASSARAPVRLRGRRTG
-306 RAPLEWSFE
+306 RDPLDWSFE

-350 LGRLD
+350 LGRFD

-394 AVHSRVSRRIA
+394 AVHNRVSRRIA
-405 EASWNSVLCHG
+405 EASWGSVLCHG

-480 WLNDAAHFVVEHD
+480 WLNDAARFV
-493 VEHDEPGRSRTTGP
+493 VEHDEPGRSRTASP
-507 RSAADVLTAI
+507 RSAADALSAI
-517 NRGLCAP
+517 IRGLYAP
-524 IEQSTGLGRGALND
+524 VEQSTGLGRGALND
-538 YLVAVRRC
+538 YLMALRRC

-572 RWRREG
+572 CWRREG

-597 DLEVPEAG
+597 DLEVPEVG
-605 EAGEE
+605 EVGEE

>member
-1 MRCHTMECGLESEHP
+1 M
-16 GVGVV
+16 
-21 SAESALRNGWARVY
+21 
-35 EHQPGLVGRWTQRL
+35 

-57 VEGLPMAS
+57 AVGLPMAS

-179 RESLRPRLDD
+179 RESLRPRPDD
-189 LRGLLDDPAVAA
+189 LRDLLDDPEVAA
-201 ELAASLRDTW
+201 ELADSLRDTW
-211 RPPPEAARGPRA
+211 RPPPGVARGPRA
-223 GAAHLLA
+223 GAARLLE
-230 GELRGFATRPF
+230 GELRGFATGPF
-241 QTVDATGRETDLPEA
+241 QTVDATGREADLPGA
-256 SEQWRYLRTQDD
+256 SERWRDLRTQDD
-268 ATDGSVDG
+268 GSADG
-276 LLLDRAPA
+276 LLLDRASA
-284 LGLTEAV
+284 LGLTQAA
-291 DASSVRAPVRLRGTG
+291 DASSARAPVRLRGTG
-306 RAPLEWSFE
+306 TGRDPLDWSFE
-315 ERVGAVLANLPD
+315 ERVRAVLANLPD

-342 ARCAHWTG
+342 VRCAHWTG
-350 LGRLD
+350 LGRFD

-374 WRGAG
+374 WQGVG

-394 AVHSRVSRRIA
+394 AVHNRVSRRIA
-405 EASWNSVLCHG
+405 EASWGSVLCHG

-424 VGDMVDLRAQRDPDA
+424 VGDMVDLRAQRDPDS

-480 WLNDAAHFVVEHD
+480 WLNDAASFV
-493 VEHDEPGRSRTTGP
+493 VEHDEPGRSRTAGP
-507 RSAADVLTAI
+507 RSAADALSAI
-517 NRGLCAP
+517 TRGLCAP
-524 IEQSTGLGRGALND
+524 VEQSTGLGRGALTD
-538 YLVAVRRC
+538 Y
-546 RSAAEP
+546 SAK
-552 GAGDDG
+552 D
-558 ALRAARTGIEKMLR
+558 RKS
-572 RWRREG
+572 
-578 VMRMIGMDLTVEDV
+578 V
-592 VAALN
+592 V
-597 DLEVPEAG
+597 
-605 EAGEE
+605 
-610 ARHES
+610 

>member
-1 MRCHTMECGLESEHP
+1 MRCHTMERGLESERP

-21 SAESALRNGWARVY
+21 SAESALRSGWARVRA
-35 EHQPGLVGRWTQRL
+35 HQPGLVDRWTQRM

-57 VEGLPMAS
+57 AVGLPMAS

-179 RESLRPRLDD
+179 RESLRPRPDD
-189 LRGLLDDPAVAA
+189 LRDLLDDPEVAA

-211 RPPPEAARGPRA
+211 RPPPGAARGPRA
-223 GAAHLLA
+223 GAARLLE
-230 GELRGFATRPF
+230 GELRGFATGPF
-241 QTVDATGRETDLPEA
+241 QTVDATGREADLPEA
-256 SEQWRYLRTQDD
+256 SERWRDLRTQDD
-268 ATDGSVDG
+268 GSADG
-276 LLLDRAPA
+276 LLLDRASA
-284 LGLTEAV
+284 LGLTQAA
-291 DASSVRAPVRLRGTG
+291 DASSARAPVRLRGRRTG
-306 RAPLEWSFE
+306 RDPLDWSFE

-350 LGRLD
+350 LGRFD

-394 AVHSRVSRRIA
+394 AVHNRVSRRIA
-405 EASWNSVLCHG
+405 EASWGSVLCHG

-493 VEHDEPGRSRTTGP
+493 VEHDEPGRSRTAGP
-507 RSAADVLTAI
+507 RSAADVPTAI

-524 IEQSTGLGRGALND
+524 IEQSTGLGRGVLSG

-552 GAGDDG
+552 GAGDIG
-558 ALRAARTGIEKMLR
+558 ALRAARTRIEEMLR

-578 VMRMIGMDLTVEDV
+578 VMGMAGMDLTVEDV
-592 VAALN
+592 VTALN

-610 ARHES
+610 IHHES

>member
-1 MRCHTMECGLESEHP
+1 M
-16 GVGVV
+16 
-21 SAESALRNGWARVY
+21 
-35 EHQPGLVGRWTQRL
+35 

-57 VEGLPMAS
+57 AVGLPMAS

-179 RESLRPRLDD
+179 RESLRPRPDD
-189 LRGLLDDPAVAA
+189 LRDLLDDPEVAS

-211 RPPPEAARGPRA
+211 RPPPGVARGPRA
-223 GAAHLLA
+223 GAARLLE
-230 GELRGFATRPF
+230 GELRGFATGPF
-241 QTVDATGRETDLPEA
+241 QTVDATGREADLPEA
-256 SEQWRYLRTQDD
+256 SERWRDLRTQDD
-268 ATDGSVDG
+268 GSADG
-276 LLLDRAPA
+276 LLLDRASA
-284 LGLTEAV
+284 LGLTQAA
-291 DASSVRAPVRLRGTG
+291 DASSIRAPVRLRGTG
-306 RAPLEWSFE
+306 TGRDPLDWSFE
-315 ERVGAVLANLPD
+315 ERVRAVLANLPD

-342 ARCAHWTG
+342 VRCAHWTG
-350 LGRLD
+350 LGRFD

-374 WRGAG
+374 WRGVG

-394 AVHSRVSRRIA
+394 AVHNRVSRRIA
-405 EASWNSVLCHG
+405 EASWGSVLCHG

-424 VGDMVDLRAQRDPDA
+424 VGDMVDLRAQRDPDS

-480 WLNDAAHFVVEHD
+480 WLNDAARFV
-493 VEHDEPGRSRTTGP
+493 VEHDEPGRSRTAGP
-507 RSAADVLTAI
+507 RSAADALSAI
-517 NRGLCAP
+517 IRGLYAP
-524 IEQSTGLGRGALND
+524 VEQSTGLGRGALND

-572 RWRREG
+572 CWRREG
-578 VMRMIGMDLTVEDV
+578 VMRMIGMDLTVEAV

>member
-1 MRCHTMECGLESEHP
+1 MRCHTMERGLESERP

-21 SAESALRNGWARVY
+21 SAESALRSGWARVRA
-35 EHQPGLVGRWTQRL
+35 HQPGLVDRWTQRL
-49 GRVGQPPR
+49 GSVGQPPHA
-57 VEGLPMAS
+57 VGLPMAS

-131 EWAGL
+131 AWADL
-136 FPKRDKQ
+136 FPKRNKQ

-157 DGGRSLPATRQE
+157 DGGRRLPATRQE
-169 INAVL
+169 IDAVL

-179 RESLRPRLDD
+179 RESLRPRPDD
-189 LRGLLDDPAVAA
+189 LRDLLDDPEVAA

-211 RPPPEAARGPRA
+211 RPPPGVARGPRA
-223 GAAHLLA
+223 GAARLLE

-241 QTVDATGRETDLPEA
+241 QTVDATGREADLPEA
-256 SEQWRYLRTQDD
+256 SERWRDLRTQDD
-268 ATDGSVDG
+268 GSADG
-276 LLLDRAPA
+276 LLLDRASA
-284 LGLTEAV
+284 LGLTQAA
-291 DASSVRAPVRLRGTG
+291 DASSARAPVRLRGRRTG
-306 RAPLEWSFE
+306 RDPLDWSFE

-350 LGRLD
+350 LGRFD

-394 AVHSRVSRRIA
+394 AVHNRVSRRIA
-405 EASWNSVLCHG
+405 EASWGSVLCHG

-480 WLNDAAHFVVEHD
+480 WLNDAARFIVEHD
-493 VEHDEPGRSRTTGP
+493 VEHDEPGRSRTAGP
-507 RSAADVLTAI
+507 RSAADALTAI
-517 NRGLCAP
+517 ERGLCAP
-524 IEQSTGLGRGALND
+524 VEQSTGLGRGALND
-538 YLVAVRRC
+538 YLMALRRC

-552 GAGDDG
+552 GAGAGDADVE
-558 ALRAARTGIEKMLR
+558 ALRAARTGIERMLR
-572 RWRREG
+572 CWRRGG
-578 VMRMIGMDLTVEDV
+578 VMRMTGMDLTVEDV
-592 VAALN
+592 VAAL
-597 DLEVPEAG
+597 DGLEVPEAG
-605 EAGEE
+605 EEIH
-610 ARHES
+610 HES

>member
-1 MRCHTMECGLESEHP
+1 M
-16 GVGVV
+16 
-21 SAESALRNGWARVY
+21 
-35 EHQPGLVGRWTQRL
+35 

-57 VEGLPMAS
+57 AVGLPMAS

-179 RESLRPRLDD
+179 RESLRPRPDD
-189 LRGLLDDPAVAA
+189 LRDLLDDPEVAA

-211 RPPPEAARGPRA
+211 RPPSGAARGPRA
-223 GAAHLLA
+223 GAARLLE
-230 GELRGFATRPF
+230 GELRGFATGPF
-241 QTVDATGRETDLPEA
+241 QTVDATGREADLPEA
-256 SEQWRYLRTQDD
+256 SERWRDLRTQDD
-268 ATDGSVDG
+268 GSADG
-276 LLLDRAPA
+276 LLLDRASA
-284 LGLTEAV
+284 LGLTQAA
-291 DASSVRAPVRLRGTG
+291 DASSARAPVRLRGRRTG
-306 RAPLEWSFE
+306 RDPLDWSFE

-350 LGRLD
+350 LGRFD

-394 AVHSRVSRRIA
+394 AVHNRVSRRIA
-405 EASWNSVLCHG
+405 EASWGSVLCHG

-480 WLNDAAHFVVEHD
+480 WLNDAARFV
-493 VEHDEPGRSRTTGP
+493 VEHDEPGRSRTASP
-507 RSAADVLTAI
+507 RSAADALSAI
-517 NRGLCAP
+517 IRGLYAP
-524 IEQSTGLGRGALND
+524 VEQSTGLGRGALND
-538 YLVAVRRC
+538 YLMALRRC

-572 RWRREG
+572 CWRREG
-578 VMRMIGMDLTVEDV
+578 VMRMFGMDPTVEGF

-597 DLEVPEAG
+597 DLEVPEVG

>member
-1 MRCHTMECGLESEHP
+1 MRCHTMERGSESERP

-21 SAESALRNGWARVY
+21 SAESALRSGWARVRA
-35 EHQPGLVGRWTQRL
+35 HQPGLVDSWTQRM

-57 VEGLPMAS
+57 AVGLPMAS

-179 RESLRPRLDD
+179 RESLRPRPDD
-189 LRGLLDDPAVAA
+189 LRDLLDDPEVAA

-211 RPPPEAARGPRA
+211 RPPPGAARGPRA
-223 GAAHLLA
+223 GAARLLE
-230 GELRGFATRPF
+230 GELRGFATGPF
-241 QTVDATGRETDLPEA
+241 QTVDATGREADLPEA
-256 SEQWRYLRTQDD
+256 SERWRDLRTQDD
-268 ATDGSVDG
+268 GSADG
-276 LLLDRAPA
+276 LLLDRASA
-284 LGLTEAV
+284 LGLTQAA
-291 DASSVRAPVRLRGTG
+291 DASSARAPVRLRGRRTG
-306 RAPLEWSFE
+306 RDPLDWSFE

-350 LGRLD
+350 LGRFD

-394 AVHSRVSRRIA
+394 AVHNRVSRRIA
-405 EASWNSVLCHG
+405 EASWGSVLCHG

-480 WLNDAAHFVVEHD
+480 WLNDAARFV
-493 VEHDEPGRSRTTGP
+493 VEHDEPGRSRTASP
-507 RSAADVLTAI
+507 RSAADALSAI
-517 NRGLCAP
+517 IRGLYAP
-524 IEQSTGLGRGALND
+524 VEQSTGLGRGALND
-538 YLVAVRRC
+538 YLMALRRC

-572 RWRREG
+572 CWRREG

-597 DLEVPEAG
+597 DLEVPEVG

>member
-1 MRCHTMECGLESEHP
+1 M
-16 GVGVV
+16 
-21 SAESALRNGWARVY
+21 
-35 EHQPGLVGRWTQRL
+35 

-65 IRKQL
+65 LRKQL
-70 LPTFLTGEFADPSSL
+70 LPTFLAGEFADPSSL

-136 FPKRDKQ
+136 FPKRNKQ

-157 DGGRSLPATRQE
+157 DGGGRLPATRQE

-179 RESLRPRLDD
+179 RESLRPRPDD
-189 LRGLLDDPAVAA
+189 LRDLLDDPEVAA
-201 ELAASLRDTW
+201 ELAASLRTTW
-211 RPPPEAARGPRA
+211 RPPPGVARGPRA
-223 GAAHLLA
+223 GAARLLE
-230 GELRGFATRPF
+230 GELRGFATGPF
-241 QTVDATGRETDLPEA
+241 QTVDAMGREADLPGA
-256 SEQWRYLRTQDD
+256 SERWRDLRTQDD
-268 ATDGSVDG
+268 GSADG
-276 LLLDRAPA
+276 LLLDRASA
-284 LGLTEAV
+284 LGLTQAA
-291 DASSVRAPVRLRGTG
+291 DAPSARAPVRLRGTRTG
-306 RAPLEWSFE
+306 RAPLDWSFE

-350 LGRLD
+350 LGRFD

-405 EASWNSVLCHG
+405 EASWGSVLCHG
-416 RWNGRPEG
+416 RWNGRSEG
-424 VGDMVDLRAQRDPDA
+424 VGDMVDLRAQRDPDS
-439 WADDRLMSE
+439 WAYDRLMSE

-493 VEHDEPGRSRTTGP
+493 VEHDEPGRSRTAGP
-507 RSAADVLTAI
+507 RSAADALSAI
-517 NRGLCAP
+517 TRGLCAP
-524 IEQSTGLGRGALND
+524 VEQSTGLGRGVLSG

-552 GAGDDG
+552 GAGDIG
-558 ALRAARTGIEKMLR
+558 ALRAARTRIEEMLR

-578 VMRMIGMDLTVEDV
+578 VMGMAGMDLTVEDV
-592 VAALN
+592 VAAL
-597 DLEVPEAG
+597 DGLEVPEAG

>member
-1 MRCHTMECGLESEHP
+1 M
-16 GVGVV
+16 
-21 SAESALRNGWARVY
+21 
-35 EHQPGLVGRWTQRL
+35 

-57 VEGLPMAS
+57 AVGLPMAS

-179 RESLRPRLDD
+179 RESLRPRPDD
-189 LRGLLDDPAVAA
+189 LRDLLDDPEVAA

-211 RPPPEAARGPRA
+211 RPPSGAARGPRA
-223 GAAHLLA
+223 GAARLLE
-230 GELRGFATRPF
+230 GELRGFATGPF
-241 QTVDATGRETDLPEA
+241 QTVDATGREADLPEA
-256 SEQWRYLRTQDD
+256 SERWRDLRTQDD
-268 ATDGSVDG
+268 GSADG
-276 LLLDRAPA
+276 LLLDRASA
-284 LGLTEAV
+284 LGLTQAA
-291 DASSVRAPVRLRGTG
+291 DASSARAPVRLRGRRTG
-306 RAPLEWSFE
+306 RDPLDWSFE

-350 LGRLD
+350 LGRFD

-394 AVHSRVSRRIA
+394 AVHNRVSRRIA
-405 EASWNSVLCHG
+405 EASWGSVLCHG

-480 WLNDAAHFVVEHD
+480 WLNDAARFV
-493 VEHDEPGRSRTTGP
+493 VEHDEPGRSRTASP
-507 RSAADVLTAI
+507 RSAADALSAI
-517 NRGLCAP
+517 IRGLYAP
-524 IEQSTGLGRGALND
+524 VEQSTGLGRGALND
-538 YLVAVRRC
+538 YLMALRRC

-572 RWRREG
+572 CWRREG

-597 DLEVPEAG
+597 DLEVPEVG

>member
-1 MRCHTMECGLESEHP
+1 M
-16 GVGVV
+16 
-21 SAESALRNGWARVY
+21 
-35 EHQPGLVGRWTQRL
+35 

-57 VEGLPMAS
+57 AVGLPMAS

-179 RESLRPRLDD
+179 RESLRPRPDD
-189 LRGLLDDPAVAA
+189 LRDLLDDPEVAA

-211 RPPPEAARGPRA
+211 RPPPGAARGPRA
-223 GAAHLLA
+223 GAARLLE
-230 GELRGFATRPF
+230 GELRGFATGPF
-241 QTVDATGRETDLPEA
+241 QTVDAMGREADLPGA
-256 SEQWRYLRTQDD
+256 SERWRDLRTQDD
-268 ATDGSVDG
+268 GSADG
-276 LLLDRAPA
+276 LLLDRASA
-284 LGLTEAV
+284 LGLTQAA
-291 DASSVRAPVRLRGTG
+291 DASSARAPVRLRGRRTG
-306 RAPLEWSFE
+306 RDPLDWSFE

-350 LGRLD
+350 LGRFD

-394 AVHSRVSRRIA
+394 AVHNRVSRRIA
-405 EASWNSVLCHG
+405 EASWGSVLCHG

-480 WLNDAAHFVVEHD
+480 WLNDAARFV
-493 VEHDEPGRSRTTGP
+493 VEHDEPGRSRTASP
-507 RSAADVLTAI
+507 RSAADALSAI
-517 NRGLCAP
+517 IRGLYAP
-524 IEQSTGLGRGALND
+524 VEQSTGLGRGALND
-538 YLVAVRRC
+538 YLMALRRC

-572 RWRREG
+572 CWRREG

-597 DLEVPEAG
+597 DLEVPEVG